1 MVKVCGNTLV
11 EEFFSHLFTPLL
23 AEFPRPTRVTDVCTL
38 QGHLYTHTHT
48 HRQFHE
54 LSPLLYTLFLYIVV
68 FCASLSGLAHLQDEV
83 AVRGVSQTQ
92 LLLVQVCPE
101 PGQVFVLPADI
112 CGQNQRPQLPLHV
125 HTEQRDHRIS
135 RWLYCL

>member
-1 MVKVCGNTLV
+1 MEIPWWKNSSVT
-11 EEFFSHLFTPLL
+11 FSLHCLL
-23 AEFPRPTRVTDVCTL
+23 SSQGLHGL
-38 QGHLYTHTHT
+38 QMSAHFRAICTHTHT
-48 HRQFHE
+48 HFHE
-54 LSPLLYTLFLYIVV
+54 LSPLLYTLFLYIIV

-83 AVRGVSQTQ
+83 AVRGISQTQ

-125 HTEQRDHRIS
+125 HTEQRDHRVS
-135 RWLYCL
+135 CLLYCL